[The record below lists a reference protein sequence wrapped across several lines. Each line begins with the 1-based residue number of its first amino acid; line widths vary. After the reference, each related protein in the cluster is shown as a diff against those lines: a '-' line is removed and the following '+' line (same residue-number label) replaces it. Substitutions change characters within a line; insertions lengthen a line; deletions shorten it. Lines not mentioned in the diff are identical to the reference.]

1 MPDFVAEAFY
11 AFFKR
16 LLYIIG
22 SIIGLLL
29 FAFLYI
35 FIALAIKIDSRGPV
49 LVKLERVSRGK
60 RIYIYKFRSM
70 VPNAPQLVEELK
82 KNGKNERV
90 SGPFF
95 KIKKDPRITAVG
107 RMLRKYRLDEFPQFI
122 NVFAGSMT
130 LVGPRPHQPDEVAHY
145 PSEFQGVPLEKAGI
159 TGLSQISG
167 ASTLSFQRELQL
179 DTYYIERR
187 SFWFDLS
194 ILWKTILVML
204 KDPTAV

>member
-1 MPDFVAEAFY
+1 MPDFIAQAFY

-16 LLYIIG
+16 ILDIAG
-22 SIIGLLL
+22 SIIGIIM
-29 FAFLYI
+29 FAVLYPLA
-35 FIALAIKIDSRGPV
+35 ALAIKIDSRGPV
-49 LVKLERVSRGK
+49 LVKLERISRGK

-70 VPNAPQLVEELK
+70 VKNAPALIAELRK
-82 KNGKNERV
+82 DGKNERV
-90 SGPFF
+90 TGPFF
-95 KIKKDPRITAVG
+95 KIKKDPRITRVG
-107 RMLRKYRLDEFPQFI
+107 RILRKYRLDEFPQFI
-122 NVFAGSMT
+122 NVLVGSMA
-130 LVGPRPHQPDEVAHY
+130 LVGPRPHQPDEVAAY

-179 DTYYIERR
+179 DTQYIENK
-187 SFWFDLS
+187 SFIFDLS